1 MNFNGYER
9 WGSFEKCAEI
19 AEAWLTRYK
28 IRETPPTLTEYGTCL
43 FFEARRWRHYG
54 YDPNENAVM
63 YFHALTDSIR
73 ILVASKSFS

>member
-1 MNFNGYER
+1 M
-9 WGSFEKCAEI
+9 
-19 AEAWLTRYK
+19 RYK
-28 IRETPPTLTEYGTCL
+28 NGETPPTLTECRTCL

-63 YFHALTDSIR
+63 YFHALTNSIR